1 MEVANLTAVIDANT
15 GGFTRA
21 MRSVDTQLDATQRSM
36 GNYVDANGRLRD
48 ANGRFVASAGDMDG
62 ALSRNRRGMLG
73 FGGAGRAAMFG
84 VAGLGLATGAAAAG
98 IGIGLGIALRTG
110 IGELK
115 DYQTNVA
122 ATNAGLKSTGG
133 VAKVTLRDIEALSGA
148 IERKTGIDG
157 DQIHAA
163 QNMLLT
169 FTKVRKEAG
178 AGNDIF
184 KRATTAAA
192 DLSVRGFGSIDSSA
206 KMLGKALNDPVK
218 GISALSR
225 AGVTFTAGQKE
236 AIKAMVESG
245 NVLGAQKAI
254 MKEVETQVGGS
265 ADAYGKTLPGAI
277 DRLKRGFEA
286 VSLSITQ
293 ALAPALTTI
302 IDWAL
307 ANMPAF
313 QKAVTDALAVVQ
325 PYLRAFGDAV
335 NSVFNGSSD
344 SGAKVSRAFADIKAA
359 MVSAQPIFAS
369 VMQAAQKLAPV
380 IGQYLGAAI
389 SAVGKITAAV
399 MPVVAAAFTEL
410 APPIARLSAV
420 MLKFSA
426 LMLNVLGVVIPPIV
440 RALAPIFTVAFH
452 AIGQIINAIAALL
465 EGDFTG
471 AFRSAK
477 EAIRA
482 IWITLPNMLIG
493 VLVKAIGALAG
504 VAADLGGKI
513 IDGIA
518 NAIATGAG
526 KIGSA
531 ISGAIKD
538 AITNIDIP
546 GFSPPEHAAAE
557 AIGDP
562 LARGVVL
569 GFLNGTATL
578 PDKISER
585 LKAALERGKATIERQ
600 QGVMQSAFGRL
611 GAGVMR
617 AFDAQTQRGSDA
629 IRAQGAALTPAEAE
643 LERTRAARDAQTK
656 VEERAAANAALAA
669 AQTEGNAQAIADARR
684 RIADLDYADTIASLE
699 KKAAA
704 ERAARDAETA
714 SKVLNYEAQ
723 REVERQRQ
731 EDELTRL
738 SAFLDK
744 RNATFEQ
751 KQRALNA
758 FLNGKSIKD
767 AMAAS
772 GTNLGTAFADALNAT
787 KGKVTAAVKTLG
799 KLVQDYLRLRSPAKK
814 GALSTLDTWWTA
826 MPKTLLSG
834 VDASMMGQVAA
845 GIAAPDSG
853 AYGGANGGAGTT
865 VINVTVQGTVTSER
879 DLVDTIRT
887 ELLRTGQRNGSIF
900 GGLA

>member
-21 MRSVDTQLDATQRSM
+21 MRRVDGDLNSTSDHMRRIDGDINRTS
-36 GNYVDANGRLRD
+36 GSFS
-48 ANGRFVASAGDMDG
+48 RF
-62 ALSRNRRGMLG
+62 
-73 FGGAGRAAMFG
+73 GAGMGRTMAIGAAAVATFG
-84 VAGLGLATGAAAAG
+84 VAAGVAAGVGLYKSIQSASDLNETVSKTKVIFGKSSKDILAWSNNSAKALGQSRTQALGAAATFAVFGKSAG
-98 IGIGLGIALRTG
+98 LSGKDLTGFSKELTGLSADLASFHNASPEETITAIGAALRGESEPIRRFGVLLDDASLRAEAMKQGLISTTKDALTPQQRALAAHALIMKQTKDAQGDFARTSGGLANQQRIFNAELENAKIAIGTG
-110 IGELK
+110 LLPLATAIMPKL
-115 DYQTNVA
+115 TA
-122 ATNAGLKSTGG
+122 AIP
-133 VAKVTLRDIEALSGA
+133 VVTEYIS
-148 IERKTGIDG
+148 
-157 DQIHAA
+157 Q
-163 QNMLLT
+163 
-169 FTKVRKEAG
+169 F
-178 AGNDIF
+178 
-184 KRATTAAA
+184 TTALQQTIGQFTGANGGMS
-192 DLSVRGFGSIDSSA
+192 DLTTKANSLFQQLRGYAIPVMDSFGKI
-206 KMLGKALNDPVK
+206 MTTV
-218 GISALSR
+218 
-225 AGVTFTAGQKE
+225 GQ
-236 AIKAMVESG
+236 V
-245 NVLGAQKAI
+245 AQRI
-254 MKEVETQVGGS
+254 
-265 ADAYGKTLPGAI
+265 
-277 DRLKRGFEA
+277 
-286 VSLSITQ
+286 
-293 ALAPALTTI
+293 APAL
-302 IDWAL
+302 
-307 ANMPAF
+307 
-313 QKAVTDALAVVQ
+313 
-325 PYLRAFGDAV
+325 
-335 NSVFNGSSD
+335 S
-344 SGAKVSRAFADIKAA
+344 
-359 MVSAQPIFAS
+359 
-369 VMQAAQKLAPV
+369 
-380 IGQYLGAAI
+380 QYLGAAI
-389 SAVGKITAAV
+389 LAIGKISAAV
-399 MPVVAAAFTEL
+399 MPVVASAFEEL

-426 LMLNVLGVVIPPIV
+426 LMLNVLGTVIPPIV

-557 AIGDP
+557 AIGSP

-684 RIADLDYADTIASLE
+684 RIADLDYADTLASLE

-731 EDELTRL
+731 EDELARL

-814 GALSTLDTWWTA
+814 GALSTLDTWWTP